1 MSRSVY
7 LAGPITGLT
16 YDEGQDWR
24 TYATE
29 QLAACGIEAFSP
41 LRAKK
46 YLRDFGQLDSG
57 GSDACSYLNASTL
70 SNPAGITAR
79 DRFDCTGR
87 DVVLVNLLGAE
98 RVSIGTMIELGWAD
112 ATRTPIVL
120 VIEPGNVHAHAVVE
134 AVAGFTVDS
143 LQEGL
148 KVVEAILL
156 P

>member
-1 MSRSVY
+1 MTKTVY

-16 YDEGQDWR
+16 YDEGSDWR
-24 TYATE
+24 VKIAAE
-29 QLAACGIEAFSP
+29 LAAVGIEAFSP

-46 YLRDFGQLDSG
+46 YLREYGKLDAG
-57 GSDACSYLNASTL
+57 GSAGCSYLNASTL
-70 SNPAGITAR
+70 SNPAGITTR

-87 DVVLVNLLGAE
+87 DMVLANLVGAE

-120 VIEPGNVHAHAVVE
+120 AMEPGNVHAHAMVE
-134 AVAGFTVDS
+134 TVAGF
-143 LQEGL
+143 
-148 KVVEAILL
+148 VVPTLEEAVEVVKAVLL

>member
-1 MSRSVY
+1 MTKSVY

-24 TYATE
+24 EYATR
-29 QLAACGIEAFSP
+29 QLAEQGIEAYSP

-46 YLRDFGQLDSG
+46 YLREFGKLDAG
-57 GSDACSYLNASTL
+57 GSDGCAYLNASTL
-70 SNPAGITAR
+70 SNPAGITTR

-120 VIEPGNVHAHAVVE
+120 VIEPGNVHAHAMVE
-134 AVAGFTVDS
+134 AVAGFTVDT
-143 LQEGL
+143 LEEGL